1 VVSGGL
7 ASGVG
12 VGSSVI
18 TATSGLVSGSAT
30 LTVTAATL
38 QSIAVTPANPT
49 IPKGLTNQF
58 TATGAYSDGT
68 SQNITAS
75 VTWSSGTTS
84 VATVV
89 SGGLASGVG
98 VGSSVI
104 TATSGLVSGSTTL
117 TVTAATLQSI
127 AVTPANPTI
136 PKGLTNQFTAT
147 GAYSDGTSQN
157 ITASVT
163 WSSGTTS
170 VATVVSVD
178 LQVVSEWVRPS
189 SPQRQDWFQG
199 APH

>member
-1 VVSGGL
+1 VDGLGYILAGLEQGGIMQPLTVPSSENHLSFALFVLIALFL
-7 ASGVG
+7 AGCGGGGGGTSPSGV
-12 VGSSVI
+12 
-18 TATSGLVSGSAT
+18 
-30 LTVTAATL
+30 TL

-58 TATGAYSDGT
+58 TATGTYSDGT

-117 TVTAATLQSI
+117 TVTAATLQS
-127 AVTPANPTI
+127 
-136 PKGLTNQFTAT
+136 
-147 GAYSDGTSQN
+147 SQ
-157 ITASVT
+157 
-163 WSSGTTS
+163 
-170 VATVVSVD
+170 
-178 LQVVSEWVRPS
+178 
-189 SPQRQDWFQG
+189 
-199 APH
+199 